1 MKTFIDLFAGIGGFH
16 VALSEQGLKCA
27 FASEIDKAACESYE
41 ANFGIKP
48 SGDICDISEDSIPP
62 HDVLCAGFPCQPFS
76 QSGNLGGLED
86 VRGRLFYEIV
96 RIAKHHRPEV
106 MLLENVKTILTID
119 NGSVQDAIYTALKS
133 IGYRVEHALLNASQ
147 YGIPQQRER
156 VYFVAIRNDSP
167 LSFKKP
173 LPLDIKTYIKD
184 IILPD
189 NKTAGHVIDRPD
201 IVYYDKYLKNKEPDV
216 ASRPI
221 RIGYLNKGGQGER
234 IYSANGHAITLSA
247 NGGGVGNRTGLYYV
261 NNKVRRLHIDEAKQ
275 VMGFKKSHKVS
286 DGING
291 YRQLGN
297 AVIPPMIGKVFD
309 NIRRVT

>member
-1 MKTFIDLFAGIGGFH
+1 MRTFIDLFAGIGGFH
-16 VALSEQGLKCA
+16 VALSEKGLECA

-41 ANFGIKP
+41 ANFGLKP
-48 SGDICDISEDSIPP
+48 FGDICQVSNHVIPP
-62 HDVLCAGFPCQPFS
+62 HDILCAGFPCQPFS
-76 QSGNLGGLED
+76 QSGNLGGFED

-96 RIAKHHRPEV
+96 RIAKYHKPQI

-119 NGSVQDAIYTALKS
+119 NGNVQREIYSNLEK
-133 IGYRVEHALLNASQ
+133 IGYRVEHALLNASKF
-147 YGIPQQRER
+147 GIPQQRER
-156 VYFVAIRNDSP
+156 VYFVAIRNASP
-167 LSFKKP
+167 LSFEKP

-189 NKTAGHVIDRPD
+189 SQTAGHVIDRND

-247 NGGGVGNRTGLYYV
+247 NGGGVGNRTGLYYI

-275 VMGFKKSHKVS
+275 VMGFDESHKVS

-297 AVIPPMIGKVFD
+297 AVIPPMIGHVFD
-309 NIRRVT
+309 SIGKAA

>member
-1 MKTFIDLFAGIGGFH
+1 MKRFIDLFAGIGGFH
-16 VALSEQGLKCA
+16 VALSKKGLECV

-48 SGDICDISEDSIPP
+48 HGNICDIPEESIPR

-96 RIAKHHRPEV
+96 RIAKHHQPEV

-119 NGSVQDAIYTALKS
+119 NGNVQKAIYNALED
-133 IGYRVEHALLNASQ
+133 IGYRVKHVLLNASK

-156 VYFVAIRNDSP
+156 VYFVAIRNASP
-167 LSFKKP
+167 LSFEDSIKFVKP
-173 LPLDIKTYIKD
+173 KYIKD

-189 NKTAGHVIDRPD
+189 SQTESLVVNRDD
-201 IVYYDKYLKNKEPDV
+201 IKYDKDKEQPL
-216 ASRPI
+216 AARPI

-234 IYSANGHAITLSA
+234 IYSSNGHAITLSA

-297 AVIPPMIGKVFD
+297 AVIPPMIRKVFD
-309 NIRRVT
+309 NII

>member
-1 MKTFIDLFAGIGGFH
+1 MRTFIDLFAGIGGFH
-16 VALSEQGLKCA
+16 VALSEKGLECA

-41 ANFGIKP
+41 ANFGLKP
-48 SGDICDISEDSIPP
+48 FGDICQVSNHVIPP

-76 QSGNLGGLED
+76 RSGNLGGFED
-86 VRGRLFYEIV
+86 VRGRLFYEII
-96 RIAKHHRPEV
+96 RIAKYHKPQI

-119 NGSVQDAIYTALKS
+119 NGNVQREIYSNLEK
-133 IGYRVEHALLNASQ
+133 IGYRVEHALLNASKF
-147 YGIPQQRER
+147 GIPQQRER
-156 VYFVAIRNDSP
+156 VYFVAVRKNSP
-167 LSFKKP
+167 LLFKDP
-173 LPLDIKTYIKD
+173 LGLQIKKYIKD

-189 NKTAGHVIDRPD
+189 SQTESLVVNRDD
-201 IVYYDKYLKNKEPDV
+201 IKYDKDKEQDP

-247 NGGGVGNRTGLYYV
+247 NGGGVGSRTGLYYV

-275 VMGFKKSHKVS
+275 VMGFEKSHKVS

-297 AVIPPMIGKVFD
+297 AVIPPMIGHVYA
-309 NIRRVT
+309 NIGKAA

>member
-1 MKTFIDLFAGIGGFH
+1 MRTFIDLFAGIGGFH
-16 VALSEQGLKCA
+16 VALSKRGLECV
-27 FASEIDKAACESYE
+27 FASEIDKAACESYK

-48 SGDICDISEDSIPP
+48 WGDICQVSNRVIPS

-76 QSGNLGGLED
+76 RSGNLGGFED
-86 VRGRLFYEIV
+86 VRGRLFYEII
-96 RIAKHHRPEV
+96 RIAKYHRPQI
-106 MLLENVKTILTID
+106 MLLENVKSILTID
-119 NGSVQDAIYTALKS
+119 NGNVKREIYSNLEK
-133 IGYRVEHALLNASQ
+133 IGYRVKHVLLNASK

-156 VYFVAIRNDSP
+156 VYFVAVRKNSP
-167 LSFKKP
+167 LLFEDPLALQIKK
-173 LPLDIKTYIKD
+173 YIKD

-189 NKTAGHVIDRPD
+189 SKTASLVVNRDD
-201 IVYYDKYLKNKEPDV
+201 IKYDKDKEQPL

-247 NGGGVGNRTGLYYV
+247 NGGGVGSRTGLYYV

-275 VMGFKKSHKVS
+275 VMGFEKSHKVS

-297 AVIPPMIGKVFD
+297 AVIPPMIGHVYD
-309 NIRRVT
+309 NVIRRVA

>member
-16 VALSEQGLKCA
+16 VALSEKGLKCV

-41 ANFGIKP
+41 ANFGLKP
-48 SGDICDISEDSIPP
+48 SGDICQIPSHDIPR

-76 QSGNLGGLED
+76 QSGKLGGFDD
-86 VRGRLFYEIV
+86 VRGRLFYEII
-96 RIAKHHRPEV
+96 RIADHHQPEI

-119 NGSVQDAIYTALKS
+119 NGNVQNEIYTALDK
-133 IGYRVEHALLNASQ
+133 IGYRVQHAPLNASQ

-167 LSFKKP
+167 LSFKTP
-173 LPLDIKTYIKD
+173 LPMDVKRYIKD

-189 NKTAGHVIDRPD
+189 SQTAGHVIDRND

-247 NGGGVGNRTGLYYV
+247 NGGGVGSRTGLYYV

-275 VMGFKKSHKVS
+275 VMGFEKSHKVS

-297 AVIPPMIGKVFD
+297 AVIPPMIEKVFN
-309 NIRRVT
+309 NII

>member
-16 VALSEQGLKCA
+16 VALSKRGLECA

-41 ANFGIKP
+41 ANFGLKP
-48 SGDICDISEDSIPP
+48 FGDICQVTNHVIPP

-76 QSGNLGGLED
+76 RSGNLGGFED
-86 VRGRLFYEIV
+86 VRGRLFYEII
-96 RIAKHHRPEV
+96 RIAKYHRPQI
-106 MLLENVKTILTID
+106 MLLENVKAILTID
-119 NGSVQDAIYTALKS
+119 NGNVKREIYSNLEK
-133 IGYRVEHALLNASQ
+133 IGYRVQHAPLNASKF
-147 YGIPQQRER
+147 GIPQQRER
-156 VYFVAIRNDSP
+156 VYFVAIRRNSP
-167 LSFKKP
+167 LSFESP
-173 LPLDIKTYIKD
+173 LPLDIETYIKD

-189 NKTAGHVIDRPD
+189 SQTESLVVNRDD
-201 IVYYDKYLKNKEPDV
+201 IKYDKDKEQPL

-247 NGGGVGNRTGLYYV
+247 NGGGVGSRTGLYYV

-275 VMGFKKSHKVS
+275 VMGFEKSHKVS

-297 AVIPPMIGKVFD
+297 AVIPPMIGHVFD
-309 NIRRVT
+309 SIIGKAA